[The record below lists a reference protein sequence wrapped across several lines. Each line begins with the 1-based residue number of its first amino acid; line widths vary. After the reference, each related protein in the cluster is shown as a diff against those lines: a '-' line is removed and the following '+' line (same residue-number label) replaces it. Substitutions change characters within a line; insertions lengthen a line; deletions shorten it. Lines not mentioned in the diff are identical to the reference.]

1 MTALARCAWHR
12 CTPGNCSPANHSCSS
27 RSSPRPL
34 ITATAGSHSSRMG
47 KTACLQFQ
55 LREYQKRN
63 WNWVPDAKF
72 SASTAAKNSS
82 KVIFLLWSKTSLALQ
97 NENAFVPRVPEQNN
111 PEAKHLL
118 SLFIAVLSTFHWVLI
133 PKQVG
138 CFLVFFLHELY
149 ILVQQNK
156 PRFPKQKNPF
166 FPPSCWKGKKA
177 LMLAAINLTYPPRV
191 RCLCFRH
198 YMSSCTFSFLKPT
211 LEKCNFCSSRSNS
224 ELHFTLSLFITDIP

>member
-82 KVIFLLWSKTSLALQ
+82 KVIFLLWFKTSLALQ

-138 CFLVFFLHELY
+138 CFVFFISY
-149 ILVQQNK
+149 IFLFNK
-156 PRFPKQKNPF
+156 INQGFLNRKILFSSPC
-166 FPPSCWKGKKA
+166 CWKGKKA
-177 LMLAAINLTYPPRV
+177 LMLAAINLMYPPRV
-191 RCLCFRH
+191 RCLLFQA
-198 YMSSCTFSFLKPT
+198 
-211 LEKCNFCSSRSNS
+211 
-224 ELHFTLSLFITDIP
+224 LHE